1 MLDNPSVTPVTNRT
15 KERWPPADVLVKYL
29 QDYAKIQEDAGKIH
43 YSTTVLS
50 VAKVTTSPGTGA
62 DAADSVEET
71 RKNEEKARWDRIKI
85 AIAEREAEGWTY
97 DKQAQVLLS
106 QAKPLHSKK
115 KTTRFDPIPSP
126 PPWFP

>member
-50 VAKVTTSPGTGA
+50 VAKVTTSPGIGA
-62 DAADSVEET
+62 DAADGEQHFQMKVVEQSSAAAHRTVRCETVVIASGLSVPNAPAT
-71 RKNEEKARWDRIKI
+71 
-85 AIAEREAEGWTY
+85 
-97 DKQAQVLLS
+97 LS
-106 QAKPLHSKK
+106 GIEYV
-115 KTTRFDPIPSP
+115 TTRG
-126 PPWFP
+126 